1 MVDSNPT
8 LKTPDMDPTPKLEA
22 GVVTLQEPLVP
33 VAKLTEAALC
43 EWIAT
48 ALVGQSIQYHEGY
61 LMVDRFGSSSGRCAL
76 ERHRLHAIARRMWI
90 ACELGLVHLFSKK
103 IGSCHY
109 KYLAVRSASTL
120 TPAEI
125 RKRLK
130 RASPLPSNPLK
141 ATH

>member
-1 MVDSNPT
+1 MVDSHPT
-8 LKTPDMDPTPKLEA
+8 IKTPGMEPAPKLEA

-33 VAKLTEAALC
+33 VGKLTEAALC

-61 LMVDRFGSSSGRCAL
+61 LMVDRFGASGAL
-76 ERHRLHAIARRMWI
+76 TATERHRLHAVARRMWI

-130 RASPLPSNPLK
+130 Q
-141 ATH
+141 ATPPPHPVVKPTH